1 MSSKVSSVNEAK
13 APAKGLFDS
22 YTVTMEFSD
31 QLMGGVPKHPDMIK
45 SWLNARAPTHAPPDG
60 TPLPE
65 LAVAVAEEVNATE
78 EDENKAWTGFKSDD
92 AGILYVDG
100 YHLKAHLK
108 DQANVI
114 KDYLGVKAF
123 KSKVADRLFVKES
136 ALYLLTE
143 GPLGEGTVL
152 REPAGYWE
160 HPVHIN

>member
-13 APAKGLFDS
+13 APATSLFDS
-22 YTVTMEFSD
+22 YTVTMEFTG
-31 QLMGGVPKHPDMIK
+31 QLMGGVPKHPDMIN
-45 SWLNARAPTHAPPDG
+45 SWLSARAPTHAPPDG

-65 LAVAVAEEVNATE
+65 LAVAVQAAVSATE
-78 EDENKAWTGFKSDD
+78 NDENKVWTGFKSDD

-108 DQANVI
+108 DLANI
-114 KDYLGVKAF
+114 LKDYLGVKAF